1 MSGEVERE
9 VAQMCNSSS
18 VQVCLCAPVCLC
30 VSVCSCVQVC
40 LRRLTPLPRLMSTS
54 AKECAATEGGQILV
68 LQCNEGDFWMDHLP
82 RLLGLLG

>member
-18 VQVCLCAPVCLC
+18 VP
-30 VSVCSCVQVC
+30 VCSCVQVC

-54 AKECAATEGGQILV
+54 AKECAATEGGHTLV

>member
-18 VQVCLCAPVCLC
+18 VLVCLCAP
-30 VSVCSCVQVC
+30 VCSCVQVC

-54 AKECAATEGGQILV
+54 AKECAATEGGHTLV